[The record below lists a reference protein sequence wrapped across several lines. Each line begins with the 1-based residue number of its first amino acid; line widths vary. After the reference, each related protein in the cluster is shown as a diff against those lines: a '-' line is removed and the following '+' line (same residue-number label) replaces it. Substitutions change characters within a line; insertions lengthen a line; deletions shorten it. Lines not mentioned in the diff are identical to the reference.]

1 MTPAGAQRRRGA
13 RTPLPRALVHLLRC
27 LVLGALLLAL
37 RRLVAPPGRAGAAP
51 LLVSVAADASRAEVE
66 RAVADAALVD
76 LALRARW
83 PMADPVV
90 RDLLLAAMRAD
101 EPDGA
106 AETLIARG
114 IALGM
119 TRRDPATRARL
130 AWLGRE
136 ILRARVRTA
145 APEPAALAAYR
156 AAHHQRY
163 AGGWLVLRQR
173 LISTARHGEHT
184 LADAQALAAR
194 LAGADAE
201 GRNGPGADVDADAD
215 ADPGDRAEA
224 GDPTLLPARMAGTRA
239 SIDARFGP
247 GFAAQLAV
255 APLARW
261 SGPYTGSFGQHVV
274 WLEQRRYVYPG
285 GAAAIEQRVLAD
297 WHEDALGAELTR
309 ATRALTASREIALE
323 RVAP

>member
-1 MTPAGAQRRRGA
+1 MTRR
-13 RTPLPRALVHLLRC
+13 LPRALGHLLRC

-37 RRLVAPPGRAGAAP
+37 RQLVALPRRAGAAP
-51 LLVSVAADASRAEVE
+51 LLVSVAADASRAEIE

-101 EPDGA
+101 DPEGA

-136 ILRARVRTA
+136 ILRARVRTV
-145 APEPAALAAYR
+145 APGAAALAAYR

-163 AGGWLVLRQR
+163 AAGWLVLRQR
-173 LISTARHGEHT
+173 LVSSARHGERT
-184 LADAQALAAR
+184 LADAQALVAR
-194 LAGADAE
+194 LAGADGE
-201 GRNGPGADVDADAD
+201 GRSAGAGPVSSGAAGGDDDA
-215 ADPGDRAEA
+215 A
-224 GDPTLLPARMAGTRA
+224 GDPTLLPARIAGTRA
-239 SIDARFGP
+239 AIDARFGP
-247 GFAAQLAV
+247 GFAAQLAD
-255 APLARW
+255 APLGRW
-261 SGPYTGSFGQHVV
+261 SGPYAGSFGQHVV
-274 WLEQRRYVYPG
+274 WLEQRRYVHPG
-285 GAAAIEQRVLAD
+285 SAAAIEQRVLAD
-297 WHEDALGAELTR
+297 WHEDALEAELTR
-309 ATRALTASREIALE
+309 ATRALAAGREIALE

>member
-1 MTPAGAQRRRGA
+1 MTR
-13 RTPLPRALVHLLRC
+13 PLPRALVHLLRC

-37 RRLVAPPGRAGAAP
+37 RQLVTAPGRAGAAP
-51 LLVSVAADASRAEVE
+51 LLVSVAADATRAEVE

-101 EPDGA
+101 DPEAA

-156 AAHHQRY
+156 AAHHERY

-173 LISTARHGEHT
+173 LVSSARHGERT
-184 LADAQALAAR
+184 LADAQALVAR
-194 LAGADAE
+194 LTDAGAGAGDSAE
-201 GRNGPGADVDADAD
+201 T
-215 ADPGDRAEA
+215 
-224 GDPTLLPARMAGTRA
+224 GDPTLLPARIAGTRA
-239 SIDARFGP
+239 TIDARFGP
-247 GFAAQLAV
+247 GFAAQLAG
-255 APLARW
+255 APLGRW
-261 SGPYTGSFGQHVV
+261 SGPYLGSFGQHVV
-274 WLEQRRYVYPG
+274 WLEQRRYVHPG
-285 GAAAIEQRVLAD
+285 SAAAIEQRVLAD
-297 WHEDALGAELTR
+297 WHEDALEAELTR
-309 ATRALTASREIALE
+309 ATRALAAGREIALE